1 MSQFGC
7 MCAILANLHVLRVKK
22 SIVERYVSNFLF
34 LNEKYAYFILNR
46 IKYWALFIQNN

>member
-22 SIVERYVSNFLF
+22 SIVERYVSNVFVSERKVRVF
-34 LNEKYAYFILNR
+34 YSQSDKILGV
-46 IKYWALFIQNN
+46 IYPK